1 MFSSA
6 PCTIKE
12 TKRESSLESQRQG
25 DSTGKCGHNRKDALR
40 QSSLVVDAYE
50 VVGELLNSVCG
61 RTWLDVLGVVGDEKS
76 LLGLDD
82 DDTLLAL
89 IGCQLAGYVKVEL
102 HAKPHLLAVQA
113 SVVSLEDDELLAS
126 NVETSALDLLDVGGV
141 LECRDDLGHFLR
153 RNLQNHAISPC
164 SFFDKSHPRSSETQL
179 FLGSCSAVEWWRTHS
194 EASGSGP
201 DAVAFAVEDGGLVNV
216 ASANQ
221 AGGSDVSDVSVGGG
235 DGGVYLWSTY
245 AVGLKVSRQARHDDA
260 VRAERAYLATTLL
273 RMWRCV
279 EKGVG
284 RVGSALRVGRGDFA
298 DGIIEW
304 FESSMALSPGI
315 DC

>member
-89 IGCQLAGYVKVEL
+89 
-102 HAKPHLLAVQA
+102 LAVQA

-153 RNLQNHAISPC
+153 RN
-164 SFFDKSHPRSSETQL
+164 
-179 FLGSCSAVEWWRTHS
+179 S

-221 AGGSDVSDVSVGGG
+221 ALVDVCLPRHCCGCGDV
-235 DGGVYLWSTY
+235 
-245 AVGLKVSRQARHDDA
+245 
-260 VRAERAYLATTLL
+260 
-273 RMWRCV
+273 
-279 EKGVG
+279 
-284 RVGSALRVGRGDFA
+284 
-298 DGIIEW
+298 
-304 FESSMALSPGI
+304 
-315 DC
+315 